1 MKHKN
6 NKKRHDE
13 LVYAYYE
20 QLRKNE
26 TLEGKIDMYKEFVA
40 NVKSAIREVEDAIG
54 IVDKA

>member
-1 MKHKN
+1 MKHK

-26 TLEGKIDMYKEFVA
+26 TLEGKIDMYKEFVT
-40 NVKSAIREVEDAIG
+40 NVKSAIREVEEAID
-54 IVDKA
+54 IMDRA

>member
-6 NKKRHDE
+6 KKHHDE

-40 NVKSAIREVEDAIG
+40 NVKSAIREVEDAID
-54 IVDKA
+54 IVDRA

>member
-1 MKHKN
+1 MKHK

-13 LVYAYYE
+13 LVYAQYE

-40 NVKSAIREVEDAIG
+40 NVKSAIREVEEAID
-54 IVDKA
+54 IVDRA

>member
-1 MKHKN
+1 MKHK

-26 TLEGKIDMYKEFVA
+26 TLEGKIDMYKEFVT
-40 NVKSAIREVEDAIG
+40 NVKSAIREVEDAID
-54 IVDKA
+54 IMDRA

>member
-1 MKHKN
+1 MKHK

-40 NVKSAIREVEDAIG
+40 NVKSAIREVEDAID
-54 IVDKA
+54 IMDRA